1 LQLAVLEEALRL
13 LEDERLRAPAL
24 VELEESR

>member
-1 LQLAVLEEALRL
+1 LQRAVLEEALRL

-24 VELEESR
+24 VELEER